1 MTVQAAQR
9 AWLNAQSAY
18 TAQLWGGGEGFWS
31 HNPPVVWL
39 NKKLLIIFFVCDMN
53 FADVVWVYL

>member
-18 TAQLWGGGEGFWS
+18 TAQLWGGGAAKGFGA
-31 HNPPVVWL
+31 
-39 NKKLLIIFFVCDMN
+39 ITRQ
-53 FADVVWVYL
+53 